1 MSREMFSW
9 QPYVLPAK
17 GGEGDRSLEAQ
28 LPALRL
34 ISVCAHEQHPFS
46 SRARRASPGVMRS
59 TSVMVLLLPSAW
71 LCGRHPLMK
80 QQPCPDSVSLA

>member
-46 SRARRASPGVMRS
+46 SRARRASSGVMPLH
-59 TSVMVLLLPSAW
+59 V
-71 LCGRHPLMK
+71 RHGPPLGIRLALRAANMMK
-80 QQPCPDSVSLA
+80 QQPCPDRVSLA